1 MSLKESD
8 KTSLHSNAGIR
19 LVYFLNM
26 FNCLKMILY
35 RKTNV
40 EQFNIEHL
48 AAE

>member
-8 KTSLHSNAGIR
+8 RTSLYSNAGIG

-26 FNCLKMILY
+26 FNCLKMIFHC
-35 RKTNV
+35 KANV

-48 AAE
+48 ATE